1 MRALRLHGARD
12 LRLDDIPEPALRPG
26 TVKIKVEWSGIC
38 GSDLHNYADG
48 QVPPGFVHPLVGEKG
63 PHVQGH
69 EFAGRVAECAPG
81 VEGLAEG
88 AVVAVEPLI
97 SDGTC
102 AQCKR
107 GDYNLCD
114 DFGFIGLMGGGGGMS
129 EYVVVPAERVHR
141 MPDGIG
147 TDTAAL
153 VEPLAVAW
161 HALRRA
167 NLRVG
172 DSVLIIGGGP
182 IGLCLLLAAKA
193 WGAGFVAVSEVRA
206 ARRAAALDLG
216 ADLAIDPTER
226 SVVEAVRE
234 HVPGGV
240 AASFETSGIGTA
252 ALGPLIAAVAKGG
265 TAVNVAQ
272 GRPGEIHPSL
282 LMVTEVNL
290 TGSLAYNG
298 PDFPEVIAAV
308 ADGRLRPDA
317 LITAR
322 IPLEDAQQK
331 GYEELLGGDGT
342 HMKILI
348 HP

>member
-1 MRALRLHGARD
+1 
-12 LRLDDIPEPALRPG
+12 
-26 TVKIKVEWSGIC
+26 
-38 GSDLHNYADG
+38 
-48 QVPPGFVHPLVGEKG
+48 VHPLVGEKG

-81 VEGLAEG
+81 VEGFPEG

-102 AQCKR
+102 TQCKR

-167 NLRVG
+167 NLSVG
-172 DSVLIIGGGP
+172 DSALIIGGGP

-193 WGAGFVAVSEVRA
+193 WGAAFVAVSEVHA
-206 ARRAAALDLG
+206 ARRKAALELG
-216 ADLAIDPTER
+216 ADVVIDPTER

-240 AASFETSGIGTA
+240 AASFETSGVGTA
-252 ALGPLIAAVAKGG
+252 ALGPLIAALAKGG

-322 IPLEDAQQK
+322 IPLEDAQQN